1 MALKT
6 STNASRCPQNLKI
19 SAVIQAR
26 MTSRRL
32 PGKVLKQVCGKPL
45 FLHLLR
51 RVERCTEIDDIILAT
66 SSDPTDDPLHD
77 FGLSCGIRVH
87 RGPLE
92 DVATRLS
99 EAARS
104 NDSDV
109 LVRIC
114 GDSPLI
120 DPTLI
125 DQLVRLYRASQS
137 VDLVSNV
144 QDRTF
149 PKGQSVEVIS
159 VKALDS
165 KIAAGLTREE
175 KEHATLGF
183 YSGSDDSKK
192 LFVSRSPSLSSVQL
206 SVDDQK
212 DLEIFEAITKLLGEP
227 YEAHDMDSLV
237 HAYEKVKTLGHA

>member
-1 MALKT
+1 MKIKSDTL
-6 STNASRCPQNLKI
+6 RPLLYIKI

-45 FLHLLR
+45 LSHLLQ
-51 RVERCTEIDDIILAT
+51 RVERCVEIDDIILAT
-66 SSDPTDDPLHD
+66 SSDPSDDPLHD
-77 FGLSCGIRVH
+77 FGLIHGIRVH

-92 DVATRLS
+92 NVARRLI
-99 EAARS
+99 EAANS
-104 NDSDV
+104 NDSHA

-125 DQLVRLYRASQS
+125 DQLVRLYRTSLS

-144 QDRTF
+144 PDRTF

-159 VKALDS
+159 VKALS
-165 KIAAGLTREE
+165 LKIADGLTKEE
-175 KEHATLGF
+175 KEHVTLSF
-183 YSGSDDSKK
+183 YSASDRSRK
-192 LFVSRSPSLSSVQL
+192 LFVSQSPSLSTVQL
-206 SVDDQK
+206 SVDDQN
-212 DLEIFEAITKLLGEP
+212 DFETFEAITKLLGEP
-227 YEAHDMDSLV
+227 YEIHDMVSLV
-237 HAYEKVKTLGHA
+237 NAYEEVKKCDRA